1 MSKDTILIF
10 DTETTGLLPKH
21 PSDPIPYITQ
31 LSFIIYDKKLEIIR
45 SSFNSYIRIP
55 HNIQIPQIVTYI
67 TGITNE
73 ICQEKGIPIQEAL
86 GILFHAATLCDCIIA
101 HNISFDIAMV
111 NYEIQRNIEC
121 LKHYP
126 NIQDM
131 FHPDRLVYLNIN
143 IECTMRMTIEDCSL
157 IRTTDK
163 NYTYKKYPKLSETYE
178 YLFKIPSPTNLH
190 NSIIDVIV
198 CLRCYLKIK
207 YKTDITDEIF
217 TNWIKRYS

>member
-10 DTETTGLLPKH
+10 DTETTGLLPKR
-21 PSDPIPYITQ
+21 PSDTIPYITQ
-31 LSFIIYDKKLEIIR
+31 LSFIVYDTKLETIR
-45 SSFNSYIRIP
+45 SSFNSYIRLPPEIK
-55 HNIQIPQIVTYI
+55 IPQIVTEI

-73 ICQEKGIPIQEAL
+73 ICEEKGIHIQEAL
-86 GILFHAATLCDCIIA
+86 GILFHASTLCDFIVA
-101 HNISFDIAMV
+101 HNITFDIAIV
-111 NYEIQRNIEC
+111 NYEIQRNLGS

-131 FHPDRLVYLNIN
+131 FHPDRLAYYNIN
-143 IECTMRMTIEDCSL
+143 LDCTMRMTIEDCAL

-163 NYTYKKYPKLSETYE
+163 KYTYKKFPKLSETYE
-178 YLFKIPSPTNLH
+178 FTFKKPAPANLH

-207 YKTDITDEIF
+207 YKRDITDEVF
-217 TNWIKRYS
+217 TSWITRFI